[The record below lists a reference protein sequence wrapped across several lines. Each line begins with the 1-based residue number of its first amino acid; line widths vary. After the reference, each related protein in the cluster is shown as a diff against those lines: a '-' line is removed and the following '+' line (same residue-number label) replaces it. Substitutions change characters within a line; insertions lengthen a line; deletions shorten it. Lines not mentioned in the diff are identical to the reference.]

1 MAETGTVTPPDDDIS
16 PGELLPLGR
25 RFGIVLVL
33 GFLTALG
40 PLTIDMYLPSLPTIT
55 TDLHAG
61 AAAVQLTLTGTLVG
75 LAFGQLLVGPLA
87 DAVGR
92 RRPLLGGIAVHV
104 LASVLCVVAPNL
116 AVLGSLR
123 VLQGLGAAAA
133 TVVAMA
139 MVRDLFDGLAA
150 ARLFSRLMLVV
161 GVAPIL
167 APTVGGLVLNWTS
180 WRGVFVVL
188 TAVGVAIMA
197 ASALVLPETLPVAHR
212 RNGGVLGTV
221 RDYGRLFTDRVYVG
235 LILVA
240 GLAMAALFAYVSGA
254 SFVFQDS
261 FGMSEQQF
269 ALIFAGGAVG
279 LIGATQFNVRLLR
292 RWTPQQIMGGAL
304 LAGLASGLVLLVL
317 AATGTGGLVG
327 ILIPLWVVLTM
338 VGLAMPNAPALALS
352 RHGEAAGTA
361 AALLGAVQFGVG
373 ALAAP
378 LVGVLGVGA
387 VAMAVVV
394 FGGMLAATLVCFL
407 VVRPHRL
414 PVERLEPALAV
425 AH

>member
-1 MAETGTVTPPDDDIS
+1 MPQSLS
-16 PGELLPLGR
+16 PGEQLPLGR
-25 RFGIVLVL
+25 RFRIVLVL
-33 GFLTALG
+33 GLLTALG

-55 TDLHAG
+55 GDLATN

-75 LAFGQLLVGPLA
+75 LAFGQLLVGPLS
-87 DAVGR
+87 DAFGR
-92 RRPLLGGIAVHV
+92 RGPLLAGISVHI
-104 LASVLCVVAPNL
+104 LASVFCVIATDV
-116 AVLGSLR
+116 VTLGVLR

-133 TVVAMA
+133 AVVAMA
-139 MVRDLFDGLAA
+139 MVRDLFSDLAA

-167 APTVGGLVLNWTS
+167 APTIGGLVLNWTS

-188 TAVGVAIMA
+188 TVIGVTIASV
-197 ASALVLPETLPVAHR
+197 SALVLPETLPVERR

-221 RDYGRLFTDRVYVG
+221 RDYGRLLTDRVYVG
-235 LILVA
+235 LTLVA
-240 GLAMAALFAYVSGA
+240 GLAMAALFAYVSG
-254 SFVFQDS
+254 SSYVFQDDY
-261 FGMSEQQF
+261 GMSEQQF

-292 RWTPQQIMGGAL
+292 RWTPQQIMSGAL
-304 LAGLASGLVLLVL
+304 LAGVGFGLVFLIL
-317 AATGTGGLVG
+317 AVTEVGGLAG
-327 ILIPLWVVLTM
+327 ILIPLWLVLAM

-387 VAMAVVV
+387 IAMAVVV
-394 FGGMLAATLVCFL
+394 FGGMLAATLVYFL

-414 PVERLEPALAV
+414 EVVRSESPVAV
-425 AH
+425 AVH

>member
-1 MAETGTVTPPDDDIS
+1 MTPPDAGLS
-16 PGELLPLGR
+16 PGELLPAGR
-25 RFGIVLVL
+25 RFRIVLVL
-33 GFLTALG
+33 GLLTALG
-40 PLTIDMYLPSLPTIT
+40 PLTIDMYLPSLPAIT
-55 TDLHAG
+55 ADLHTT

-75 LAFGQLLVGPLA
+75 LAFGQLLVGPLS
-87 DAVGR
+87 DAFGR
-92 RRPLLGGIAVHV
+92 RWPLLGGIAVHM
-104 LASVLCVVAPNL
+104 LASVFCVIAPNV
-116 AVLGSLR
+116 AVLGTLR

-133 TVVAMA
+133 AVVAMA
-139 MVRDLFDGLAA
+139 MVRDLFTDNAA

-167 APTVGGLVLNWTS
+167 APTIGGLVLNWTS

-188 TAVGVAIMA
+188 TVVAVTISAV
-197 ASALVLPETLPVAHR
+197 SALVLPETLPPAAR
-212 RNGGVLGTV
+212 RSGGVLGTV

-240 GLAMAALFAYVSGA
+240 GLAMAALFAYVSG
-254 SFVFQDS
+254 SSYVFQDGY
-261 FGMSEQQF
+261 GMSEQQF

-292 RWTPQQIMGGAL
+292 RWSPQQIMSASL
-304 LAGLASGLVLLVL
+304 VAGLVFGLVFLVT
-317 AATGTGGLVG
+317 AITGAGGLAG
-327 ILIPLWVVLTM
+327 ILIPLWLVLAT

-378 LVGVLGVGA
+378 LVGVLGVGE

-407 VVRPHRL
+407 VVQPHRL
-414 PVERLEPALAV
+414 PAHTPAAAV
-425 AH
+425 AAVH